1 MAEQATKDWEPVL
14 NMMHDYKGLVTSWKD
29 ILGLYNS
36 MADKHKVDKLISFFK
51 QSVTQEPFLEVFFCI
66 SDSLELFFFGKITIQ
81 NCALQLTYG

>member
-36 MADKHKVDKLISFFK
+36 MADKHKVKLI
-51 QSVTQEPFLEVFFCI
+51 
-66 SDSLELFFFGKITIQ
+66 LFIIH
-81 NCALQLTYG
+81 

>member
-36 MADKHKVDKLISFFK
+36 MADKHKVRLISFLVIYETAK
-51 QSVTQEPFLEVFFCI
+51 KKPKTPNLVQQP
-66 SDSLELFFFGKITIQ
+66 
-81 NCALQLTYG
+81 